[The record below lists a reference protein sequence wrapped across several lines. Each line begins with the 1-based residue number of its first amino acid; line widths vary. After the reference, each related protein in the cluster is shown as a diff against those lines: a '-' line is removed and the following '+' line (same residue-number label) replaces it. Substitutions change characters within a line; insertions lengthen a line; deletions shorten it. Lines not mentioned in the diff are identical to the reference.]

1 MHIADVHYRCALRF
15 KSLVDGVRSPPLR
28 SIMIIPKT
36 KKKQK
41 KQKNPFLL
49 CVIILIDGVA
59 VACVQL

>member
-36 KKKQK
+36 KTKN
-41 KQKNPFLL
+41 QKNKNPLL
-49 CVIILIDGVA
+49 KNTIKTFVCHHPN
-59 VACVQL
+59 

>member
-1 MHIADVHYRCALRF
+1 
-15 KSLVDGVRSPPLR
+15 
-28 SIMIIPKT
+28 MIIPKT